1 MFEQLLVPVGGS
13 LSLSFLVGILP
24 VATVLVLLGVFRRPA
39 WQASL
44 IGLIVGVVVAISGW
58 HFPVRLVASS
68 VLEGTAFALWPIL
81 WIPFNALLLYNL
93 TVSSGRFD
101 ALREWL
107 LIYLPNDRR
116 VVLIVIGFC
125 FGSLLEGVAGS
136 GTPVAIG
143 SALLVA
149 VGWKPLDAVVITL
162 IFDTAPVA
170 FGALGL
176 PVTILGLVTH
186 LPTGALAAMIGRQ
199 LPFIALGLPFYVLF
213 VYGGK
218 RSIRELWPVLL
229 VAGGSFAMTQFLAS
243 NYLNYGIVDVL
254 SSLVSLV
261 ATIAFLQAWKP
272 VHNPE
277 FAIDARWSACSG
289 KEVMAEGVNRDPV
302 VPGDAVAA
310 TWRVWMPWAFLS
322 VIVTVWTLWN
332 FSKIG
337 QIDIQWPGLHNSVYI
352 TVYKHVY
359 AAVWSFQPLSTG
371 TAVLATAVA
380 FAFAARI
387 SPRAF
392 LRAVAKTWDH
402 TRFTLPT
409 VSFILALAYLMNY
422 SGITYSLGLSVAS
435 LGVAFSIASA
445 FLGWTAVFLTGSDTS
460 GNALFGNLQVVAA
473 RQLGFNPVLFAATNS
488 SGGVMG
494 KMLSP
499 QNVSIGVSTTELR
512 GNEGTVFAKAF
523 FHSVLLTGVL
533 SCITLLFQFVVPEL
547 IPH

>member
-1 MFEQLLVPVGGS
+1 MFHQLLTPVGGS
-13 LSLSFLVGILP
+13 LTFSFLVGILP
-24 VATVLVLLGVFRRPA
+24 IATVLVLLGVFRRPA

-44 IGLIVGVVVAISGW
+44 TGLIVGVIVATSGW
-58 HFPVRLVASS
+58 HFPVKLVASS
-68 VLEGTAFALWPIL
+68 MLEGTAFALWPIL

-93 TVSSGRFD
+93 TVSSGRFA

-107 LIYLPNDRR
+107 LINLPNDRR

-143 SALLVA
+143 SALLIS

-186 LPTGALAAMIGRQ
+186 LPTSALAAMMGRQ
-199 LPFIALGLPFYVLF
+199 LPFLAFILPFYVMF
-213 VYGGK
+213 IHGGK
-218 RSIRELWPVLL
+218 RSVRELWPLL
-229 VAGGSFAMTQFLAS
+229 AVAGGSFAITQFVGS
-243 NYLNYGIVDVL
+243 NFLNYGIVDVL
-254 SSLVSLV
+254 SSLVSLIT
-261 ATIAFLQAWKP
+261 TIAFLQVWKP
-272 VHNPE
+272 VPNPE
-277 FAIDARWSACSG
+277 FAIESPWSACNG
-289 KEVMAEGVNRDPV
+289 KPFGSDAARNEPALPRDPV
-302 VPGDAVAA
+302 AS
-310 TWRVWMPWAFLS
+310 TWLVWMPWALLS

-332 FSKIG
+332 FSSIG
-337 QIDIQWPGLHNSVYI
+337 QIDVKWPGLHNAVYI
-352 TVYKHVY
+352 TIYKREY
-359 AAVWSFQPLSTG
+359 GAMWSFQPLSTG
-371 TAVLATAVA
+371 TAVLATAMA

-387 SPRAF
+387 RPGVF
-392 LRAVAKTWDH
+392 LRAIVHTWRH

-409 VSFILALAYLMNY
+409 VVFILALAYLMNY
-422 SGITYSLGLSVAS
+422 SGITYSLGLGVAS

-473 RQLGFNPVLFAATNS
+473 RQLGLDPVLFASTNS

-494 KMLSP
+494 KMISP
-499 QNVSIGVSTTELR
+499 QNVSIGVATTELR

-523 FHSVLLTGVL
+523 PHSVFLTLLLGCT
-533 SCITLLFQFVVPEL
+533 TLLFQFVFPGL